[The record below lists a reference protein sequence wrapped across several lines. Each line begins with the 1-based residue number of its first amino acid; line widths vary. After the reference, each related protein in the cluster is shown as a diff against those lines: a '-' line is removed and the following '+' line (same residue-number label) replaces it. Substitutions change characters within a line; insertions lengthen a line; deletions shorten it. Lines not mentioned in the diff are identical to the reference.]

1 MLKLRTVLV
10 LMLLLA
16 TLGIGCSYA
25 GVAVS
30 ADGKKAVVLRNDWF
44 LWGALR
50 KAYVCDVTD
59 GGLVNCQQ
67 NKKP

>member
-1 MLKLRTVLV
+1 MLKLRTALALILLV
-10 LMLLLA
+10 SC
-16 TLGIGCSYA
+16 LGIGCSYA

-44 LWGALR
+44 LWGAIR

-59 GGLVNCQQ
+59 GGLVNCQHAQ
-67 NKKP
+67 KP